1 MAFLRWNARSGIA
14 FLPDPAM
21 TGSSDFQADAAR
33 HAVPS
38 TRRSQLAVA
47 SLFGALGFSY
57 GTWTSRLPAIKANL
71 GLSTSQVSVVL
82 LFAALGAIFSFPV
95 TAAALHKLGSRG
107 ASLLAGVLLAVG
119 LVALGLAPTWM
130 VACGVMCVYG
140 VLASTLDVAMN
151 AQGVEVERAT
161 SQAVMS
167 RLHAVFSLGTMTGAL
182 FAWAILHVTAS
193 VPLHFAIAA
202 LVVLAATWLPRG
214 GLIADAKPIEGGTR
228 SFALP
233 RGAALLIGAMA
244 FLGMI
249 VEGSMVDWSTLYL
262 TQRANASQLVAT
274 WGIFSLQGAM
284 LVTRWFGDRARVRW
298 GARRLL
304 FGGSMLACVSL
315 AAALAIGGVGP
326 ALVGFALFGIGVAT
340 VSPCVYAAG
349 AREGGV
355 ALAAVMT
362 LGSLGFLV
370 GPLVIGAVSQAAN
383 LTWGMAVVAAAA
395 LVLAFL
401 SRRVRWD

>member
-1 MAFLRWNARSGIA
+1 
-14 FLPDPAM
+14 M
-21 TGSSDFQADAAR
+21 TISSSIDADALRAAR
-33 HAVPS
+33 S

-71 GLSTSQVSVVL
+71 GLSTSQFSVLL
-82 LFAALGAIFSFPV
+82 LFAALGALFSFPV
-95 TAAALHKLGSRG
+95 TAAALHRLGSRG
-107 ASLLAGVLLAVG
+107 ASLLSGGLLAAGLVG
-119 LVALGLAPTWM
+119 LGVAPNWIT
-130 VACGVMCVYG
+130 ACVVMGVYG
-140 VLASTLDVAMN
+140 VVASTLDVAMN

-161 SQAVMS
+161 GKAVMS
-167 RLHAVFSLGTMTGAL
+167 RLHAVFSLGTMGGAL
-182 FAWAILHVTAS
+182 AASGITLISAS
-193 VPLHFAIAA
+193 VPLHFVVAA
-202 LVVLAATWLPRG
+202 AVVLAAALLPRA
-214 GLIADAKPIEGGTR
+214 GLVADAKPIDGGRR

-249 VEGSMVDWSTLYL
+249 AEGSMVDWSTLYL
-262 TQRANASQLVAT
+262 QERVGASQLVGPLGNA
-274 WGIFSLQGAM
+274 GLQGAM
-284 LVTRWFGDRARVRW
+284 LVTRWFGDRGRVRW

-304 FGGSMLACVSL
+304 FGGSLLAGCSL
-315 AAALAIGGVGP
+315 AAALLLGGVAP
-326 ALVGFALFGIGVAT
+326 ALVAFGLYGVGVAT

-370 GPLVIGAVSQAAN
+370 GPLLIGAVTQATN
-383 LTWGMAVVAAAA
+383 LSWGLSVVAAAA
-395 LVLAFL
+395 FALALL

>member
-1 MAFLRWNARSGIA
+1 
-14 FLPDPAM
+14 M
-21 TGSSDFQADAAR
+21 TGSSTFEPDAAR
-33 HAVPS
+33 VAAS

-57 GTWTSRLPAIKANL
+57 GTWTSRLPAITSNL

-107 ASLLAGVLLAVG
+107 ASLVAGVLLAIG
-119 LVALGLAPTWM
+119 LVIFGLAPTWAL
-130 VACGVMCVYG
+130 ACAVMCLYG
-140 VLASTLDVAMN
+140 VLASTMDVAMN

-161 SQAVMS
+161 AQPVMS
-167 RLHAVFSLGTMTGAL
+167 RLHAVFSLGTMAGAF
-182 FAWAILHVTAS
+182 FASGITLVTTS
-193 VPLHFAIAA
+193 VPLHFVVAA
-202 LVVLAATWLPRG
+202 LVVLAAVLLPRA
-214 GLIADAKPIEGGTR
+214 GLIADAKPIAGGTR

-233 RGAALLIGAMA
+233 RGVALLIGAMA

-262 TQRANASQLVAT
+262 KERAGASQQIAPL
-274 WGIFSLQGAM
+274 GIASLQGTM

-298 GARRLL
+298 GTRKLL
-304 FGGSMLACVSL
+304 FGGSLIAGVSL
-315 AAALAIGGVGP
+315 AVALIVGGIVP
-326 ALVGFALFGIGVAT
+326 ALVGFALFGFGVAT

-370 GPLVIGAVSQAAN
+370 GPLVIGAVAQATN
-383 LTWGMAVVAAAA
+383 LSWGMAVVAAAA
-395 LVLAFL
+395 IALAML

>member
-1 MAFLRWNARSGIA
+1 MA
-14 FLPDPAM
+14 
-21 TGSSDFQADAAR
+21 GSPQIVSD
-33 HAVPS
+33 AVRVAIPS
-38 TRRSQLAVA
+38 IRRSQLAVA
-47 SLFGALGFSY
+47 SLFGALGFGY

-82 LFAALGAIFSFPV
+82 LSAALGAIFSFPV

-107 ASLLAGVLLAVG
+107 ASLLAGCLLAAD
-119 LVALGLAPTWM
+119 LVLFGLAPAWAP
-130 VACGVMCVYG
+130 ACAVMCVFG
-140 VLASTLDVAMN
+140 VLASAMDVAMN

-161 SQAVMS
+161 AQPVMS
-167 RLHAVFSLGTMTGAL
+167 RLHAMFSLGTMAGAV
-182 FAWAILHVTAS
+182 FASVITTVTTS
-193 VPLHFAIAA
+193 VPLHLTIAA
-202 LVVLAATWLPRG
+202 IVVLAAVLLPRG
-214 GLIADAKPIEGGTR
+214 GLIADARPVDGGKR

-249 VEGSMVDWSTLYL
+249 AEGSMVDWSTLYL
-262 TQRANASQLVAT
+262 KERAGASQQVAPL
-274 WGIFSLQGAM
+274 GIASLQGAM
-284 LVTRWFGDRARVRW
+284 LAARWFGDRARVRW

-304 FGGSMLACVSL
+304 FGGSLLAGVSL
-315 AAALAIGGVGP
+315 IAALVIGGVMP
-326 ALVGFALFGIGVAT
+326 ALLGFALFGVGVAT

-370 GPLVIGAVSQAAN
+370 GPLAIGAVAQATN
-383 LTWGMAVVAAAA
+383 LSWGMGVGAASAIA
-395 LVLAFL
+395 LAWL

>member
-1 MAFLRWNARSGIA
+1 
-14 FLPDPAM
+14 M
-21 TGSSDFQADAAR
+21 TGPSALETGAAR
-33 HAVPS
+33 VAAA
-38 TRRSQLAVA
+38 TRRSQLAAA
-47 SLFGALGFSY
+47 SLFGALGFGY

-82 LFAALGAIFSFPV
+82 LFAAIGAIFSFPV
-95 TAAALHKLGSRG
+95 TAAALHRLGSRG
-107 ASLLAGVLLAVG
+107 ASLLSGGLLALG
-119 LVALGLAPTWM
+119 LVGLGLAPGWIA
-130 VACGVMCVYG
+130 ACAAMGVYG
-140 VLASTLDVAMN
+140 VVASTMDVAMN

-161 SQAVMS
+161 GVPVMS
-167 RLHAVFSLGTMTGAL
+167 RLHAVFSLGTMAGAL
-182 FAWAILHVTAS
+182 FASAITTATTS
-193 VPLHFAIAA
+193 VPLHFAVAA
-202 LVVLAATWLPRG
+202 LVVLAATLLPRA
-214 GLIADAKPIEGGTR
+214 GLIADARPIDGGTR

-262 TQRANASQLVAT
+262 KERAGASQQLAPL
-274 WGIFSLQGAM
+274 GIASLQGAM

-304 FGGSMLACVSL
+304 FGGSLLAGASL
-315 AAALAIGGVGP
+315 AVALALGGVVP
-326 ALVGFALFGIGVAT
+326 ALVAFALFGVGVAT

-349 AREGGV
+349 AREGGL

-370 GPLVIGAVSQAAN
+370 GPLVIGAVAQSTN
-383 LTWGMAVVAAAA
+383 LSWGMAVVATAA
-395 LVLAFL
+395 LALALL

>member
-1 MAFLRWNARSGIA
+1 
-14 FLPDPAM
+14 M
-21 TGSSDFQADAAR
+21 TGSSAVDSDAAR
-33 HAVPS
+33 VVPS
-38 TRRSQLAVA
+38 VRSSQLAVA

-57 GTWTSRLPAIKANL
+57 GTWTSRMPAIKANL
-71 GLSTSQVSVVL
+71 GLSDSQVGVVL
-82 LFAALGAIFSFPV
+82 LFAALGSIFSFPV

-107 ASLLAGVLLAVG
+107 ASLLSGGLLGVG
-119 LVALGLAPTWM
+119 LVSFGVAPTWPL
-130 VACGVMCVYG
+130 ACAAMCLHG
-140 VLASTLDVAMN
+140 VLASTMDVAMN

-161 SQAVMS
+161 AVPVMS
-167 RLHAVFSLGTMTGAL
+167 RLHAVFSLGTMAGAF
-182 FAWAILHVTAS
+182 FASAITTFTTS
-193 VPLHFAIAA
+193 VPLHFVVAA
-202 LVVLAATWLPRG
+202 FIVLAAVMLPRA
-214 GLIADAKPIEGGTR
+214 GLIADAKTVDAGTR

-233 RGAALLIGAMA
+233 RGVALLIGAMA

-262 TQRANASQLVAT
+262 KERAGASQQVAPL
-274 WGIFSLQGAM
+274 GIASLQGAM

-304 FGGSMLACVSL
+304 FGGSLLAGVSL
-315 AAALAIGGVGP
+315 AAALLIGGIAP
-326 ALVGFALFGIGVAT
+326 ALVGFGLFGIGVAT

-370 GPLVIGAVSQAAN
+370 GPLVIGAVAQATN
-383 LTWGMAVVAAAA
+383 LSWGMAVVAAAA
-395 LVLAFL
+395 IALAAL
-401 SRRVRWD
+401 SRRVRWDQP

>member
-1 MAFLRWNARSGIA
+1 MS
-14 FLPDPAM
+14 
-21 TGSSDFQADAAR
+21 GSSAFDSDAAR
-33 HAVPS
+33 VVPS
-38 TRRSQLAVA
+38 VLGSQLAVA

-82 LFAALGAIFSFPV
+82 LFAALGSIFSFPV

-107 ASLLAGVLLAVG
+107 ASLWSGG
-119 LVALGLAPTWM
+119 LVAFGLAPTWA
-130 VACGVMCVYG
+130 VACAVMCLYG
-140 VLASTLDVAMN
+140 VLASTMDVAMN

-161 SQAVMS
+161 AVPVMS
-167 RLHAVFSLGTMTGAL
+167 RLHAVFSLGTMAGAF
-182 FAWAILHVTAS
+182 FASTVTTFTTS
-193 VPLHFAIAA
+193 VPLHFVVAAAI
-202 LVVLAATWLPRG
+202 VLAAVMLPRA
-214 GLIADAKPIEGGTR
+214 GLIADAKAVDPGTR

-249 VEGSMVDWSTLYL
+249 AEGSMVDWSTLYL
-262 TQRANASQLVAT
+262 KERAGASQQVAPL
-274 WGIFSLQGAM
+274 GIASLQGAM

-298 GARRLL
+298 GTRKLL
-304 FGGSMLACVSL
+304 FGGSLIAGVSL
-315 AAALAIGGVGP
+315 AVALIVGGIVP
-326 ALVGFALFGIGVAT
+326 ALVGFALFGFGVAT

-370 GPLVIGAVSQAAN
+370 GPLVIGAVAQATN
-383 LTWGMAVVAAAA
+383 LSWGMAVVAAAA
-395 LVLAFL
+395 IALAML

>member
-1 MAFLRWNARSGIA
+1 
-14 FLPDPAM
+14 M
-21 TGSSDFQADAAR
+21 TGTSAIEADAAR
-33 HAVPS
+33 ITAAS

-57 GTWTSRLPAIKANL
+57 GTWTSRLPAIKGNL

-107 ASLLAGVLLAVG
+107 ASLVSGVLLALG
-119 LVALGLAPTWM
+119 LVVFGLAPTWAL
-130 VACGVMCVYG
+130 ACVVMCLYG
-140 VLASTLDVAMN
+140 VLASTMDVAMN

-161 SQAVMS
+161 AQPVMS
-167 RLHAVFSLGTMTGAL
+167 RLHATFSLGTMAGAF
-182 FAWAILHVTAS
+182 FASGITLVTTS
-193 VPLHFAIAA
+193 VPLHFVVAA
-202 LVVLAATWLPRG
+202 LVVLAAVLLPRA
-214 GLIADAKPIEGGTR
+214 GLIADGKPIDGGTR

-233 RGAALLIGAMA
+233 RGVALFIGAMA

-262 TQRANASQLVAT
+262 KERAGASQQIAPL
-274 WGIFSLQGAM
+274 GIASLQGTM
-284 LVTRWFGDRARVRW
+284 LVTRWFGDRARARW
-298 GARRLL
+298 GARKLL
-304 FGGSMLACVSL
+304 FGGSLLAGVSL
-315 AAALAIGGVGP
+315 TAALLIGGVVP
-326 ALVGFALFGIGVAT
+326 ALVGFALFGVGVAT

-370 GPLVIGAVSQAAN
+370 GPLVIGAVAQATN
-383 LTWGMAVVAAAA
+383 LSWGMAVVAAAA
-395 LVLAFL
+395 IVLALL

>member
-1 MAFLRWNARSGIA
+1 
-14 FLPDPAM
+14 M
-21 TGSSDFQADAAR
+21 TGSSPFEADAAR
-33 HAVPS
+33 VVTPS
-38 TRRSQLAVA
+38 PRRSQGAVA

-57 GTWTSRLPAIKANL
+57 GTWTSRLPAIKAHL

-95 TAAALHKLGSRG
+95 TAVALHKLGSRG
-107 ASLLAGVLLAVG
+107 ASLLSGASLAGG
-119 LVALGLAPTWM
+119 LVAFGLAPNWTL
-130 VACGVMCVYG
+130 ACAVMCVYG

-161 SQAVMS
+161 GVPVMS
-167 RLHAVFSLGTMTGAL
+167 RLHAVFSLGTMSGA
-182 FAWAILHVTAS
+182 FCASAIVTATTS
-193 VPLHFAIAA
+193 VPLHFCVAA
-202 LVVLAATWLPRG
+202 LAVLAAVLLPRA
-214 GLIADAKPIEGGTR
+214 GLIADATPIEGGTR

-262 TQRANASQLVAT
+262 RERAGASQQLAPL
-274 WGIFSLQGAM
+274 GIASLQGAM

-304 FGGSMLACVSL
+304 FGGSTLAGLSL
-315 AAALAIGGVGP
+315 AAALLIGGVAP
-326 ALVGFALFGIGVAT
+326 ALVGFGLFGVGVAT

-370 GPLVIGAVSQAAN
+370 GPLLIGTVAQTTN
-383 LTWGMAVVAAAA
+383 LSWGLGVVAAAA
-395 LVLAFL
+395 FALALL
-401 SRRVRWD
+401 SRRVRWDEVPVQRISHSRR

>member
-1 MAFLRWNARSGIA
+1 
-14 FLPDPAM
+14 M
-21 TGSSDFQADAAR
+21 TGSSALDSDASR
-33 HAVPS
+33 PGRVS
-38 TRRSQLAVA
+38 TRRSQVAVA

-71 GLSTSQVSVVL
+71 GLSTTQVSYVL
-82 LFAALGAIFSFPV
+82 LSAALGAVFSFPV

-107 ASLLAGVLLAVG
+107 ASLLSGGLLAAA
-119 LVALGLAPTWM
+119 LVVFGLAPNFAS
-130 VACGVMCVYG
+130 ACAVMCVYA
-140 VLASTLDVAMN
+140 VLASTMDVAMN
-151 AQGVEVERAT
+151 AQGVEVERA
-161 SQAVMS
+161 SGEPVMS
-167 RLHAVFSLGTMTGAL
+167 RLHAVFSLGTMSGA
-182 FAWAILHVTAS
+182 FVASGITSVSTS
-193 VPLHFAIAA
+193 VPLHFSVAA
-202 LVVLAATWLPRG
+202 LVVLAAVLLPRG
-214 GLIADAKPIEGGTR
+214 GLVADARPVEGGTR

-262 TQRANASQLVAT
+262 KERVGASQQVAPL
-274 WGIFSLQGAM
+274 GIASLQGAM

-304 FGGSMLACVSL
+304 FGGSLLAGASL
-315 AAALAIGGVGP
+315 AVALLVGGVWP
-326 ALVGFALFGIGVAT
+326 ALVAFGLFGIGVAT

-370 GPLVIGAVSQAAN
+370 GPLVIGAVAQHTN
-383 LTWGMAVVAAAA
+383 LSWGMAVVAASAF
-395 LVLAFL
+395 VLAAL

>member
-1 MAFLRWNARSGIA
+1 
-14 FLPDPAM
+14 M
-21 TGSSDFQADAAR
+21 TGSSAFESDAAR
-33 HAVPS
+33 VGAPAV
-38 TRRSQLAVA
+38 RRSQLAVA

-71 GLSTSQVSVVL
+71 GLSTAQVSMVL
-82 LFAALGAIFSFPV
+82 LFAAIGAIFSFPV

-107 ASLLAGVLLAVG
+107 ASLLAGGLL
-119 LVALGLAPTWM
+119 ALGLVGFGLAPDWM
-130 VACGVMCVYG
+130 SACAIMGVYG
-140 VLASTLDVAMN
+140 VLASVMDVAMN

-161 SQAVMS
+161 ARPVMS
-167 RLHAVFSLGTMTGAL
+167 RLHAAFSLGTMAGAF
-182 FAWAILHVTAS
+182 FAFCIVEVTPS
-193 VPLHFAIAA
+193 VPLHFVVAA
-202 LVVLAATWLPRG
+202 LIVLAAVFLPRA
-214 GLIADAKPIEGGTR
+214 GLIADAKAIDGGTR
-228 SFALP
+228 SFSLP
-233 RGAALLIGAMA
+233 RGAAWLIGAMA

-262 TQRANASQLVAT
+262 RERADASQQMAT
-274 WGIFSLQGAM
+274 LGIVSLQGAM
-284 LVTRWFGDRARVRW
+284 LVTRWFGDRARLRW

-304 FGGSMLACVSL
+304 FVGSLLAGLSL
-315 AAALAIGGVGP
+315 AAALLVGGVVP
-326 ALVGFALFGIGVAT
+326 ALVGFGLFGIGVAS

-370 GPLVIGAVSQAAN
+370 GPLVIGAVAQATN
-383 LTWGMAVVAAAA
+383 LSWGMAVVAGAAIA
-395 LVLAFL
+395 LAVL

>member
-1 MAFLRWNARSGIA
+1 
-14 FLPDPAM
+14 M
-21 TGSSDFQADAAR
+21 TGSPTTTAAADTAVAA
-33 HAVPS
+33 AAA

-47 SLFGALGFSY
+47 SLFLALGFSY
-57 GTWTSRLPAIKANL
+57 GTWTSRLPAIKSDL
-71 GLSTSQVSVVL
+71 GLSTSQVSGVL
-82 LFAALGAIFSFPV
+82 LCAAMGAIFSFPV
-95 TAAALHKLGSRG
+95 TAAALHRFGSRG
-107 ASLLAGVLLAVG
+107 ASLLSGVLLALG
-119 LVALGLAPTWM
+119 LFALGAAPTWIL
-130 VACGVMCVYG
+130 ACAVMFAYG

-161 SQAVMS
+161 GQPVMS
-167 RLHAVFSLGTMTGAL
+167 RLHAVFSLGTMAGAFFASAITGL
-182 FAWAILHVTAS
+182 TTSL
-193 VPLHFAIAA
+193 PLHFGVAA
-202 LVVLAATWLPRG
+202 LVVWAAVLLPRG
-214 GLIADAKPIEGGTR
+214 GLVADAAPIDGGTR

-233 RGAALLIGAMA
+233 RGAALWIGAMA

-262 TQRANASQLVAT
+262 RERAGATQQVAPL
-274 WGIFSLQGAM
+274 GIASLQGTM

-304 FGGSMLACVSL
+304 FGGALLAGVSL
-315 AAALAIGGVGP
+315 TLAVAIGGVAP
-326 ALVGFALFGIGVAT
+326 ALVGFALFGVGVAT

-370 GPLVIGAVSQAAN
+370 GPLLIGAVAQAAN
-383 LTWGMAVVAAAA
+383 LSWGMGVIALAA
-395 LVLAFL
+395 LLLAGL

>member
-1 MAFLRWNARSGIA
+1 
-14 FLPDPAM
+14 M
-21 TGSSDFQADAAR
+21 TGTSAIEADAAR
-33 HAVPS
+33 ITAAS

-95 TAAALHKLGSRG
+95 TAAALHRLGSRG
-107 ASLLAGVLLAVG
+107 ASLVSGVLLALG
-119 LVALGLAPTWM
+119 LVVFGLAPTWAL
-130 VACGVMCVYG
+130 ACVVMCLYG
-140 VLASTLDVAMN
+140 VLASTMDVAMN

-161 SQAVMS
+161 AQPVMS
-167 RLHAVFSLGTMTGAL
+167 RLHAMFSLGTMAGAF
-182 FAWAILHVTAS
+182 FASGITLVTTS
-193 VPLHFAIAA
+193 VPLHFVVAA
-202 LVVLAATWLPRG
+202 LVVLAAVLLPRA
-214 GLIADAKPIEGGTR
+214 GLIADGKPIDGGTR

-233 RGAALLIGAMA
+233 RGVALFIGAMA

-262 TQRANASQLVAT
+262 KERAGASQQIAPL
-274 WGIFSLQGAM
+274 GIASLQGTM
-284 LVTRWFGDRARVRW
+284 LVTRWFGDRARARW
-298 GARRLL
+298 GARKLL
-304 FGGSMLACVSL
+304 FGGSLLAGVSL
-315 AAALAIGGVGP
+315 TAALLIGGVVP
-326 ALVGFALFGIGVAT
+326 ALVGFALFGVGVAT

-370 GPLVIGAVSQAAN
+370 GPLVIGAVAQATN
-383 LTWGMAVVAAAA
+383 LSWGMAVVAAAA
-395 LVLAFL
+395 IALALL

>member
-1 MAFLRWNARSGIA
+1 
-14 FLPDPAM
+14 M
-21 TGSSDFQADAAR
+21 TGSSALDSDASR
-33 HAVPS
+33 PGRVS
-38 TRRSQLAVA
+38 TRRSQVAVA

-71 GLSTSQVSVVL
+71 GLSTTQVSYVL
-82 LFAALGAIFSFPV
+82 LSAALGAVFSFPV

-107 ASLLAGVLLAVG
+107 ASLLSGGLLAAA
-119 LVALGLAPTWM
+119 LVVFGLAPNFAS
-130 VACGVMCVYG
+130 ACAVMCVYA
-140 VLASTLDVAMN
+140 VLASTMDVAMN
-151 AQGVEVERAT
+151 AQGVEVERA
-161 SQAVMS
+161 SGEPVMS
-167 RLHAVFSLGTMTGAL
+167 RLHAVFSLGTMSGA
-182 FAWAILHVTAS
+182 FVASGITSVSTS
-193 VPLHFAIAA
+193 VPLHFSVAA
-202 LVVLAATWLPRG
+202 LVVLAAVLLPRG
-214 GLIADAKPIEGGTR
+214 GLVADARPVEGGTR

-262 TQRANASQLVAT
+262 KERAGASQQVAPL
-274 WGIFSLQGAM
+274 GIASLQGAM

-304 FGGSMLACVSL
+304 FGGSLLAGASL
-315 AAALAIGGVGP
+315 AVALLVGGVWP
-326 ALVGFALFGIGVAT
+326 ALVAFGLFGIGVAT

-370 GPLVIGAVSQAAN
+370 GPLVIGAVAQHTN
-383 LTWGMAVVAAAA
+383 LSWGMAVVAASAF
-395 LVLAFL
+395 VLAAL

>member
-1 MAFLRWNARSGIA
+1 
-14 FLPDPAM
+14 M
-21 TGSSDFQADAAR
+21 TGSSSFASDAAR
-33 HAVPS
+33 VAA

-57 GTWTSRLPAIKANL
+57 GTWTSRLPAIKATL

-82 LFAALGAIFSFPV
+82 LFAALGSIFSFPV

-107 ASLLAGVLLAVG
+107 ASLWSGGLLALG
-119 LVALGLAPTWM
+119 LIAFGLAPTWPL
-130 VACGVMCVYG
+130 ACAVMCLYG
-140 VLASTLDVAMN
+140 VLASTMDVAMN

-161 SQAVMS
+161 AVPVMS
-167 RLHAVFSLGTMTGAL
+167 RLHAVFSLGTMAGAF
-182 FAWAILHVTAS
+182 FASSITSFTTS
-193 VPLHFAIAA
+193 VPLHFAVAA
-202 LVVLAATWLPRG
+202 AIVLAAVLLPRA
-214 GLIADAKPIEGGTR
+214 GLIADAAPVDGGTR

-233 RGAALLIGAMA
+233 RGVALLIGAMA

-262 TQRANASQLVAT
+262 KERAGASQQVAPL
-274 WGIFSLQGAM
+274 GIASVQGAM

-304 FGGSMLACVSL
+304 FGGSLLAGLSL
-315 AAALAIGGVGP
+315 AAALVVGGIVP

-370 GPLVIGAVSQAAN
+370 GPLMIGAVAQATN
-383 LTWGMAVVAAAA
+383 LSWGMGVVAAAA
-395 LVLAFL
+395 VVLAVL

>member
-1 MAFLRWNARSGIA
+1 
-14 FLPDPAM
+14 M
-21 TGSSDFQADAAR
+21 TGSSAFESDAAR
-33 HAVPS
+33 VDTLS
-38 TRRSQLAVA
+38 VRRGQLAVA

-57 GTWTSRLPAIKANL
+57 GTWTSRLPAIKGNL

-107 ASLLAGVLLAVG
+107 ASLLAGGLLGVG
-119 LVALGLAPTWM
+119 LVVFGLAPNWTS
-130 VACGVMCVYG
+130 ACAIMCVYG
-140 VLASTLDVAMN
+140 VLASTMDVAMN

-161 SQAVMS
+161 AQPVMS
-167 RLHAVFSLGTMTGAL
+167 RLHGVFSLGTMAGAF
-182 FAWAILHVTAS
+182 FASGITMVTTS
-193 VPLHFAIAA
+193 VPLHFVVAA
-202 LVVLAATWLPRG
+202 LIVLAAVFLPRG
-214 GLIADAKPIEGGTR
+214 GLVADARPIDGGTR

-262 TQRANASQLVAT
+262 KERAGASQQVAPL
-274 WGIFSLQGAM
+274 GIASLQGAM

-304 FGGSMLACVSL
+304 FGGSLMAGVSL
-315 AAALAIGGVGP
+315 AAALLIGGVAP

-362 LGSLGFLV
+362 LGFLV
-370 GPLVIGAVSQAAN
+370 GPLVIGAVAQATN
-383 LTWGMAVVAAAA
+383 LSWGMAVVAAAA
-395 LVLAFL
+395 IALAAL

>member
-1 MAFLRWNARSGIA
+1 
-14 FLPDPAM
+14 M
-21 TGSSDFQADAAR
+21 TGSSAFESDAAR
-33 HAVPS
+33 VDTLS
-38 TRRSQLAVA
+38 VRRGQLAVA

-57 GTWTSRLPAIKANL
+57 GTWTSRLPAIKGNL

-107 ASLLAGVLLAVG
+107 ASLLAGGLLGVG
-119 LVALGLAPTWM
+119 LVVFGLAPNWTS
-130 VACGVMCVYG
+130 ACAIMCVYG
-140 VLASTLDVAMN
+140 VLASTMDVAMN

-161 SQAVMS
+161 AQPVMS
-167 RLHAVFSLGTMTGAL
+167 RLHGVFSLGTMAGAF
-182 FAWAILHVTAS
+182 FASGITMVTTS
-193 VPLHFAIAA
+193 VPLHFVVAA
-202 LVVLAATWLPRG
+202 LIVLAAVFLPRG
-214 GLIADAKPIEGGTR
+214 GLVADAMQIDGGTR

-262 TQRANASQLVAT
+262 KERAGASQQVAPL
-274 WGIFSLQGAM
+274 GIASLQGAM

-304 FGGSMLACVSL
+304 FGGSLMAGVSL
-315 AAALAIGGVGP
+315 AAALLIGGVAP

-370 GPLVIGAVSQAAN
+370 GPLVIGAVAQATN
-383 LTWGMAVVAAAA
+383 LSWGMAVVAAAEIA
-395 LVLAFL
+395 LAAL

>member
-1 MAFLRWNARSGIA
+1 
-14 FLPDPAM
+14 M
-21 TGSSDFQADAAR
+21 TGSSAFAADAAR
-33 HAVPS
+33 LAAAS

-107 ASLLAGVLLAVG
+107 ASLLSGGLLALG
-119 LVALGLAPTWM
+119 LVVFGLAPTWAL
-130 VACGVMCVYG
+130 ACAVMCLYG
-140 VLASTLDVAMN
+140 VLASTMDVAMN

-161 SQAVMS
+161 SQPVMS
-167 RLHAVFSLGTMTGAL
+167 RLHAMFSLGTMAGAF
-182 FAWAILHVTAS
+182 FASGITLLSTS
-193 VPLHFAIAA
+193 VPLHFVVAA
-202 LVVLAATWLPRG
+202 LIVLAAVLLPRA
-214 GLIADAKPIEGGTR
+214 GLIEDARPIDGGTR

-233 RGAALLIGAMA
+233 RGVALLIGAMA

-262 TQRANASQLVAT
+262 KERAGASQQVAPL
-274 WGIFSLQGAM
+274 GIASLQGTM
-284 LVTRWFGDRARVRW
+284 LVTRWFGDRARARW
-298 GARRLL
+298 GARKLL
-304 FGGSMLACVSL
+304 FGGSLLAGVSL
-315 AAALAIGGVGP
+315 TLALLVGGVVP
-326 ALVGFALFGIGVAT
+326 ALVGFGLFGIGVAT

-362 LGSLGFLV
+362 LGALGFLV
-370 GPLVIGAVSQAAN
+370 GPLVIGAVAQATN
-383 LTWGMAVVAAAA
+383 LSWGMAVVAAAA
-395 LVLAFL
+395 IALAPL
-401 SRRVRWD
+401 SRRVRWDD

>member
-1 MAFLRWNARSGIA
+1 
-14 FLPDPAM
+14 M
-21 TGSSDFQADAAR
+21 TGPSAFEADAAR
-33 HAVPS
+33 ADAAS

-107 ASLLAGVLLAVG
+107 ASLLSGVLLAVG
-119 LVALGLAPTWM
+119 LVVFGLAPTWAL
-130 VACGVMCVYG
+130 ACAVMCLYG
-140 VLASTLDVAMN
+140 VLASTMDVAMN

-161 SQAVMS
+161 GRPVMS
-167 RLHAVFSLGTMTGAL
+167 RLHAVFSLGTMTGAF
-182 FAWAILHVTAS
+182 FASGITNVTTS
-193 VPLHFAIAA
+193 VPLHFAVAA
-202 LVVLAATWLPRG
+202 LIVLAATWLPRA
-214 GLIADAKPIEGGTR
+214 GLIADAKTIDAGTR

-262 TQRANASQLVAT
+262 KERAGASQQLAPL
-274 WGIFSLQGAM
+274 GIASLQGTM

-298 GARRLL
+298 GARKLL
-304 FGGSMLACVSL
+304 FGGSLLAGLSL
-315 AAALAIGGVGP
+315 TAALLIGGVAP
-326 ALVGFALFGIGVAT
+326 ALVGFGLFGIGVAT

-370 GPLVIGAVSQAAN
+370 GPLVIGAVAQATN
-383 LTWGMAVVAAAA
+383 LSWGMGVVAAAA
-395 LVLAFL
+395 MALALL

>member
-1 MAFLRWNARSGIA
+1 
-14 FLPDPAM
+14 M
-21 TGSSDFQADAAR
+21 TGPSALEADAAR
-33 HAVPS
+33 AVAA
-38 TRRSQLAVA
+38 RRSQLAVA

-71 GLSTSQVSVVL
+71 GLSTAQVSVVL

-107 ASLLAGVLLAVG
+107 ASLLSGVLLAVG
-119 LVALGLAPTWM
+119 LVTFGLAPSWAL
-130 VACGVMCVYG
+130 ACAVMCVYG
-140 VLASTLDVAMN
+140 VLASTMDVAMN

-161 SQAVMS
+161 AQPVMS
-167 RLHAVFSLGTMTGAL
+167 RLHAVFSLGTMAGAFL
-182 FAWAILHVTAS
+182 ASGITSATTS
-193 VPLHFAIAA
+193 VPLHFAVAA
-202 LVVLAATWLPRG
+202 LIVLAATWLPRA
-214 GLIADAKPIEGGTR
+214 GLIADAREIAAGTR

-249 VEGSMVDWSTLYL
+249 AEGSMVDWSTLYL
-262 TQRANASQLVAT
+262 RERAGASQQIAPL
-274 WGIFSLQGAM
+274 GIASLQGTM
-284 LVTRWFGDRARVRW
+284 LVTRWFGDRARARW

-304 FGGSMLACVSL
+304 FGGALLAGLSL
-315 AAALAIGGVGP
+315 AAALLIGGVAP
-326 ALVGFALFGIGVAT
+326 ALVGFGLFGIGVAT

-370 GPLVIGAVSQAAN
+370 GPLVIGAVAQATN
-383 LTWGMAVVAAAA
+383 LSWGMAVVAAAA
-395 LVLAFL
+395 IALAPL
-401 SRRVRWD
+401 SRRVHWD

>member
-1 MAFLRWNARSGIA
+1 MS
-14 FLPDPAM
+14 
-21 TGSSDFQADAAR
+21 GSSAFESDAAR
-33 HAVPS
+33 VVPS
-38 TRRSQLAVA
+38 VLGSQLAVA
-47 SLFGALGFSY
+47 SLFGALGFGY

-71 GLSTSQVSVVL
+71 GLSTSQVSIVL
-82 LFAALGAIFSFPV
+82 LFAALGSIFSFPV
-95 TAAALHKLGSRG
+95 TASALHKLGSRG
-107 ASLLAGVLLAVG
+107 ASLWSGGLLGIG
-119 LVALGLAPTWM
+119 LVALGLAPTWA
-130 VACGVMCVYG
+130 VACAVMCLYG
-140 VLASTLDVAMN
+140 VLASTMDVAMN

-161 SQAVMS
+161 GVPVMS
-167 RLHAVFSLGTMTGAL
+167 RLHAVFSLGTMAGAF
-182 FAWAILHVTAS
+182 FASTITTFTTS
-193 VPLHFAIAA
+193 VPLHFAVAAA
-202 LVVLAATWLPRG
+202 LVLAAVTLPRA
-214 GLIADAKPIEGGTR
+214 GLVADAKAVDPGTR

-262 TQRANASQLVAT
+262 KERAGASQQVAPL
-274 WGIFSLQGAM
+274 GIASLQGAM

-304 FGGSMLACVSL
+304 FGGSLLAGLSL
-315 AAALAIGGVGP
+315 AAALLIGGIAP
-326 ALVGFALFGIGVAT
+326 ALVGFGLFGIGVAT

-370 GPLVIGAVSQAAN
+370 GPLVIGAVAQATN
-383 LTWGMAVVAAAA
+383 LSWGMGVVAAAA
-395 LVLAFL
+395 IALAAL

>member
-1 MAFLRWNARSGIA
+1 
-14 FLPDPAM
+14 M
-21 TGSSDFQADAAR
+21 TGSSTFEPDAAR
-33 HAVPS
+33 VAAS

-57 GTWTSRLPAIKANL
+57 GTWTSRLPAIKSNL

-107 ASLLAGVLLAVG
+107 ASLVAGVLLAIG
-119 LVALGLAPTWM
+119 LVIFGLAPTWAL
-130 VACGVMCVYG
+130 ACAVMCLYG
-140 VLASTLDVAMN
+140 VLASTMDVAMN

-161 SQAVMS
+161 AQPVMS
-167 RLHAVFSLGTMTGAL
+167 RLHAVFSLGTMAGAF
-182 FAWAILHVTAS
+182 FASGITLVTTS
-193 VPLHFAIAA
+193 VPLHFVVAA
-202 LVVLAATWLPRG
+202 LVVLAAVLLPRA
-214 GLIADAKPIEGGTR
+214 GLIADAKPIAGGTR

-233 RGAALLIGAMA
+233 RGVALLIGAMA

-262 TQRANASQLVAT
+262 KERAGASQQIAPL
-274 WGIFSLQGAM
+274 GIASLQGTM

-298 GARRLL
+298 GTRKLL
-304 FGGSMLACVSL
+304 FGGSLIAGVSL
-315 AAALAIGGVGP
+315 AVALIVGGIVP
-326 ALVGFALFGIGVAT
+326 ALVGFALFGFGVAT

-370 GPLVIGAVSQAAN
+370 GPLVIGAVAQATN
-383 LTWGMAVVAAAA
+383 LSWGMAVVAAAA
-395 LVLAFL
+395 IALAML

>member
-1 MAFLRWNARSGIA
+1 
-14 FLPDPAM
+14 M
-21 TGSSDFQADAAR
+21 TGSPACEPDAACVE
-33 HAVPS
+33 AVS
-38 TRRSQLAVA
+38 VRRSQLAVA

-57 GTWTSRLPAIKANL
+57 GTWTARLPAIKTNL
-71 GLSTSQVSVVL
+71 GLSTAQVSMVL
-82 LFAALGAIFSFPV
+82 LFAAIGAIFSFPV

-107 ASLLAGVLLAVG
+107 ASLFSGGLLAAG
-119 LVALGLAPTWM
+119 LVTFGLAPGW
-130 VACGVMCVYG
+130 VLACAVMCVYG
-140 VLASTLDVAMN
+140 VVASTMDVAMN

-161 SQAVMS
+161 ERPVMS
-167 RLHAVFSLGTMTGAL
+167 RLHAAFSLGTMVGAF
-182 FAWAILHVTAS
+182 FAFCIVAVTPS
-193 VPLHFAIAA
+193 VPLHFGIAA
-202 LVVLAATWLPRG
+202 GVVLAAVFLPRA
-214 GLIADAKPIEGGTR
+214 GLIADAKPVEGGTR

-262 TQRANASQLVAT
+262 KERADASQQMAT
-274 WGIFSLQGAM
+274 LGIVSLQGAM
-284 LVTRWFGDRARVRW
+284 LVTRWFGDRARARW
-298 GARRLL
+298 GARRLICV
-304 FGGSMLACVSL
+304 GSLLAGLSL
-315 AAALAIGGVGP
+315 AAALLLGGVVP

-349 AREGGV
+349 AREGGM

-370 GPLVIGAVSQAAN
+370 GPLVIGAVAQATN
-383 LTWGMAVVAAAA
+383 LSWGMAVVAAAA
-395 LVLAFL
+395 IVLAGL

>member
-1 MAFLRWNARSGIA
+1 MSGPSAFE
-14 FLPDPAM
+14 
-21 TGSSDFQADAAR
+21 SD
-33 HAVPS
+33 AVRVAPS
-38 TRRSQLAVA
+38 VLSSQLATA
-47 SLFGALGFSY
+47 SLFGALGFGY
-57 GTWTSRLPAIKANL
+57 GTWPSRLPAIKANL

-82 LFAALGAIFSFPV
+82 LAAAIGSILSFPV

-107 ASLLAGVLLAVG
+107 ASLLSGCLLAVG
-119 LVALGLAPTWM
+119 LVTLGLAPNWTL
-130 VACGVMCVYG
+130 ACIVMCVYG
-140 VLASTLDVAMN
+140 VIASTMDVAMN

-161 SQAVMS
+161 GVPVMS
-167 RLHAVFSLGTMTGAL
+167 RLHAAFSLGTMAGAF
-182 FAWAILHVTAS
+182 FAFVITNFSTS
-193 VPLHFAIAA
+193 VPLHFVIAA
-202 LVVLAATWLPRG
+202 LIVLAAVLLPRA
-214 GLIADAKPIEGGTR
+214 GLIADARTIDGGTR

-249 VEGSMVDWSTLYL
+249 AEGSMVDWSTLYL
-262 TQRANASQLVAT
+262 KERAGASQQVAPL
-274 WGIFSLQGAM
+274 GIASLQGTM
-284 LVTRWFGDRARVRW
+284 LVTRWFGDRARARW

-304 FGGSMLACVSL
+304 FGGSLLAGLSL
-315 AAALAIGGVGP
+315 AAALLIGGIVP
-326 ALVGFALFGIGVAT
+326 ALVGFGLFGIGVAA

-370 GPLVIGAVSQAAN
+370 APMVIGTVAQATN
-383 LTWGMAVVAAAA
+383 LSWGMGVVAAAA
-395 LVLAFL
+395 IALAAL

>member
-1 MAFLRWNARSGIA
+1 
-14 FLPDPAM
+14 M
-21 TGSSDFQADAAR
+21 TGPSAFDTDAAR
-33 HAVPS
+33 VDPTA

-57 GTWTSRLPAIKANL
+57 GTWTSRLPAIKDNL
-71 GLSTSQVSVVL
+71 GLSTSQVSVML

-107 ASLLAGVLLAVG
+107 ASLLSGTLLAVG
-119 LVALGLAPTWM
+119 LVAFGLAPTWAL
-130 VACGVMCVYG
+130 ACAVMCLYG
-140 VLASTLDVAMN
+140 VLASTMDVAMN

-161 SQAVMS
+161 AEPVMS
-167 RLHAVFSLGTMTGAL
+167 RLHAAFSLGTMGGAF
-182 FAWAILHVTAS
+182 FASAITYVTTS
-193 VPLHFAIAA
+193 VPLHFAVAA
-202 LVVLAATWLPRG
+202 GGVLVATLLPRA
-214 GLIADAKPIEGGTR
+214 GLIADAKPIAGGTR

-262 TQRANASQLVAT
+262 TQRASATQQVAP
-274 WGIFSLQGAM
+274 WGIVSLQGAM
-284 LVTRWFGDRARVRW
+284 LVTRLFGDRARARW

-304 FGGSMLACVSL
+304 FGGSLLAGLSL
-315 AAALAIGGVGP
+315 AVALLLGGIVP
-326 ALVGFALFGIGVAT
+326 ALLAFALFGVGVAT

-370 GPLVIGAVSQAAN
+370 GPLVIGAVAQATN
-383 LTWGMAVVAAAA
+383 LSWGMAVVALAAIA
-395 LVLAFL
+395 LALL

>member
-1 MAFLRWNARSGIA
+1 
-14 FLPDPAM
+14 M
-21 TGSSDFQADAAR
+21 TGSSTFEPDTARVAA
-33 HAVPS
+33 S

-57 GTWTSRLPAIKANL
+57 GTWTSRLPAIKGNL

-107 ASLLAGVLLAVG
+107 ASLVAGVLLAIG
-119 LVALGLAPTWM
+119 LVIFGLAPTWAL
-130 VACGVMCVYG
+130 ACAVMCLYG
-140 VLASTLDVAMN
+140 VLASTMDVAMN

-161 SQAVMS
+161 AQPVMS
-167 RLHAVFSLGTMTGAL
+167 RLHAVFSLGTMAGAF
-182 FAWAILHVTAS
+182 FASGITLVTTS
-193 VPLHFAIAA
+193 VPLHFVVAA
-202 LVVLAATWLPRG
+202 LVVLAAVLLPRA
-214 GLIADAKPIEGGTR
+214 GLIADAKPIAGGTR

-233 RGAALLIGAMA
+233 RGVALLIGAMA

-262 TQRANASQLVAT
+262 KERAGASQQIAPL
-274 WGIFSLQGAM
+274 GIASLQGTM

-298 GARRLL
+298 GTRKLL
-304 FGGSMLACVSL
+304 FGGSLIAGVSL
-315 AAALAIGGVGP
+315 AVALIVGGIVP
-326 ALVGFALFGIGVAT
+326 ALVGFALFGFGVAT

-370 GPLVIGAVSQAAN
+370 GPLVIGAVAQATN
-383 LTWGMAVVAAAA
+383 LSWGMAVVAAAA
-395 LVLAFL
+395 IALAML